1 MFNEKSELPPE
12 PTWTYVS
19 MPMYLRKLQDDLVS
33 TKTQKEKVN
42 KLTSTVIVTIDRML
56 DALETMENDLRA
68 LRRLMALYA
77 LATTVALIG
86 LVIAVY

>member
-1 MFNEKSELPPE
+1 MFNEKLELPPE

-19 MPMYLRKLQDDLVS
+19 MPMHLRKLQDDLIS

-77 LATTVALIG
+77 LATTVALVG